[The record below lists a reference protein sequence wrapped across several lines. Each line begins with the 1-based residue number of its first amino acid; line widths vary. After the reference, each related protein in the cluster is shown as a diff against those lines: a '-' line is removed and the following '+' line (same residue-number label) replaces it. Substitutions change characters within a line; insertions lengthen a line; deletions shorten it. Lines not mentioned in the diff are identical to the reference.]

1 MIKAVIFDFDGVIL
15 ESADIK
21 TEAFREL
28 FSASGDKTQEGIEY
42 HLENAGLSR
51 YVKFRYFYE
60 NILQKTLSKK
70 EELKLGERFSE
81 IVLKKVLEAPF
92 VAGALEFLSGPNCLY
107 DFFIASGT
115 PEEEL
120 RHILRER
127 NLNTYFKEAHG
138 SPKTKPSII
147 RDILGRYGL
156 KNKEAVYIGD
166 AESDRRAAK
175 ETDVFFIERK
185 ADLKEDPNR
194 KNGCIIK
201 DLRGIRETLE
211 MISKSP

>member
-28 FSASGDKTQEGIEY
+28 FSAYPDKTQKGIEY
-42 HLENAGLSR
+42 HLTNAGISR

-60 NILQKTLSKK
+60 NILKIHLSKE
-70 EELKLGERFSE
+70 EELELGEKFSK

-107 DFFIASGT
+107 HFFIASGT

-120 RHILRER
+120 HGILRAR
-127 NLNTYFKEAHG
+127 NIDKYFKEAHG
-138 SPKTKPSII
+138 SPKEKPDII
-147 RDILGRYGL
+147 NDILKRHRL
-156 KNKEAVYIGD
+156 KPKEAVYIGD

-185 ADLKEDPNR
+185 QELKEDPGQ
-194 KNGCIIK
+194 KNGCIVK
-201 DLRGIRETLE
+201 DLRGIKETLE
-211 MISKSP
+211 IISKSC

>member
-21 TEAFREL
+21 TSAFREL
-28 FSASGDKTQEGIEY
+28 FSVYPDKMQKGIEY
-42 HLENAGLSR
+42 HVANAGISR

-60 NILQKTLSKK
+60 NILERSLSKK
-70 EELKLGERFSE
+70 EELELGKRFSE

-92 VAGALEFLSGPNCLY
+92 VAGALEFLSGSNCLY

-120 RHILRER
+120 LHIMRER
-127 NLNTYFKEAHG
+127 GITTYFKEAHG
-138 SPKTKPSII
+138 SPKTKPDVI
-147 RDILGRYGL
+147 RDILSRYNL
-156 KNKEAVYIGD
+156 NNKEVVYIGD
-166 AESDRRAAK
+166 AESDRCAAH

-185 ADLKEDPNR
+185 ADLKEDPSQ
-194 KNGCIIK
+194 KNSLTVK
-201 DLRGIRETLE
+201 DLVGIKETLE
-211 MISKSP
+211 TI

>member
-28 FSASGDKTQEGIEY
+28 FSESGDKAQKGIAY

-51 YVKFRYFYE
+51 YVKFQYFYE
-60 NILQKTLSKK
+60 NILKKSLSKEK
-70 EELKLGERFSE
+70 ELELGERFSK

-92 VAGALEFLSGPNCLY
+92 VAGALEFLSGSNSSY

-127 NLNTYFKEAHG
+127 NLNAYFKEAHG
-138 SPKTKPSII
+138 SPKTKPDVI
-147 RDILGRYGL
+147 RDILSRYNL
-156 KNKEAVYIGD
+156 NNKEVVYIGD
-166 AESDRRAAK
+166 AESDRRAAR
-175 ETDVFFIERK
+175 ETNVFFIERK
-185 ADLKEDPNR
+185 ADLKEDANIENSFVIR
-194 KNGCIIK
+194 DLEKIK
-201 DLRGIRETLE
+201 ETVE
-211 MISKSP
+211 RISI

>member
-15 ESADIK
+15 ESSEIK

-28 FSASGDKTQEGIEY
+28 FSAYPDSVGEIVEY
-42 HLENAGLSR
+42 HLANAGISR

-60 NILQKTLSKK
+60 NILKRSLSEK
-70 EELKLGERFSE
+70 EELELGDMFSE

-92 VAGALEFLSGPNCLY
+92 VPGAFEFLSGENSSY

-120 RHILRER
+120 RHIMRER
-127 NLNTYFKEAHG
+127 NINTYFKEAHG
-138 SPKTKPSII
+138 SPKTKPVVI
-147 RDILGRYGL
+147 RDILSRYCL
-156 KNKEAVYIGD
+156 KKKEVVYIGD
-166 AESDRRAAK
+166 AESDRLAAK

-185 ADLKEDPNR
+185 ADLKEDSNR
-194 KNGCIIK
+194 ENGCMVK
-201 DLRGIRETLE
+201 DLRSIKEIL
-211 MISKSP
+211 KSLK